1 MGLSKKKFRAKIKE
15 QPRIT
20 DYMESAAEKKKNSDA
35 KKLAADLA
43 GAKDAL
49 FTENTGKGDLKK
61 KREALRAD
69 RFKKEAR
76 VNPSKT
82 EQFLIKR
89 ILQKEQNREAAGIEL
104 PVKKS
109 KRSK

>member
-15 QPRIT
+15 QPE
-20 DYMESAAEKKKNSDA
+20 DYMESAAEKKKKSDA